1 MFYRSIK
8 LTHSTCF
15 TLISGLYLYLN
26 SCCWSILK
34 LYTIFFAIHSSAF
47 QDLSAEKNCPCVIH
61 FLHLKRIEW
70 WWQKEVWKINRNAE
84 WFRCELYPI
93 PVSCIR
99 GIMKIFPPKIKM
111 QLNQQ
116 KQQQKTNSNRL
127 LTMLARFPFSRSLP
141 PAVHL
146 WMCFRFAEHIFR
158 TSFATQTQKAANK
171 NLLQLCSFALW
182 NTRTRTRTRTQAYL
196 YAIYFWDDK
205 ICF

>member
-1 MFYRSIK
+1 MWILKNTPTIERRLFITCTFVLMFYRSIK

-127 LTMLARFPFSRSLP
+127 LTMLARFPLSRSLP
-141 PAVHL
+141 PRCAFVDV
-146 WMCFRFAEHIFR
+146 FQIRR
-158 TSFATQTQKAANK
+158 TYFSYFFCNANTK
-171 NLLQLCSFALW
+171 SS
-182 NTRTRTRTRTQAYL
+182 
-196 YAIYFWDDK
+196 K
-205 ICF
+205 